1 MGEYNDVQE
10 EYRERCKDRIQR
22 QLKYSKLCGRCVA
35 ALLLLVDV
43 FQSQWIFAA
52 GKRVTEDEVE
62 DMLESDNPAI
72 FTQDVR
78 LLNCMQQF

>member
-43 FQSQWIFAA
+43 FQSQ
-52 GKRVTEDEVE
+52 
-62 DMLESDNPAI
+62 
-72 FTQDVR
+72 
-78 LLNCMQQF
+78 